1 MVADG
6 TLDLAFARSGA
17 HDWDLAA
24 ADLIVAEAGGTLE
37 TIDGG
42 AIIYNRPDAD
52 HDSLIAGSPPLARAA
67 AAAIGPY

>member
-6 TLDLAFARSGA
+6 TLDLAFARGGS

-37 TIDGG
+37 TIDGA
-42 AIIYNRPDAD
+42 AIIYNRPDAV
-52 HDSLIAGSPPLARAA
+52 HDSLIAGSAPLARAA

>member
-6 TLDLAFARSGA
+6 TLDLAFARGGA

-42 AIIYNRPDAD
+42 PIIYNLPGAD
-52 HDSLIAGSPPLARAA
+52 HDSLIAGSAPLTRAA
-67 AAAIGPY
+67 AAAIGPC